1 MESAYNARPSLH
13 IDSWGEENV
22 KRRSLIA
29 VLTVIMLASLV
40 AACGGSGGGS
50 GSGSGDKVTIKM
62 MHLWPEGTSKQ
73 QHDLINQIMDEY
85 SDANPHVSFQ
95 TEILENEQ
103 YKNKLKVLSASNELP
118 DVGFTWAAGFLD
130 PYVKGKMFAPLD
142 DLLAGELKDMFVAGT
157 TEGYAQGGKTYGLPV
172 ELNIV
177 PVYYNKAI
185 FEQHGLQPPAT
196 YDDLKKIIQTLNDKG
211 VTPIA
216 LGGKDAWTAS
226 FWYMYLV
233 DRLGGGSLL
242 DEQIA
247 AESFTDPAMI
257 EAAKL
262 AQELVDMNAF
272 QKGFNGLSNDEA
284 KAEFMAEQTA
294 MYAMG
299 TWEVPNYTTNP
310 DVPQEFKDKIGYF
323 KFPTIDGGKGELNN
337 WVGGVG
343 VGLFV
348 AENSKVKDEAK
359 KFVSYF
365 VKRWGEESVSTAG
378 IIPGTKVDTSKVTLP
393 QMFIDLL
400 NELNSASKVTL
411 YADVQMKPVASEEHH
426 NLVQALFGKA
436 TTPEAFAAKQEEFL
450 KAGK

>member
-1 MESAYNARPSLH
+1 YNARTSLH

-216 LGGKDAWTAS
+216 
-226 FWYMYLV
+226 
-233 DRLGGGSLL
+233 
-242 DEQIA
+242 
-247 AESFTDPAMI
+247 
-257 EAAKL
+257 
-262 AQELVDMNAF
+262 
-272 QKGFNGLSNDEA
+272 
-284 KAEFMAEQTA
+284 
-294 MYAMG
+294 
-299 TWEVPNYTTNP
+299 
-310 DVPQEFKDKIGYF
+310 
-323 KFPTIDGGKGELNN
+323 
-337 WVGGVG
+337 
-343 VGLFV
+343 
-348 AENSKVKDEAK
+348 
-359 KFVSYF
+359 
-365 VKRWGEESVSTAG
+365 
-378 IIPGTKVDTSKVTLP
+378 
-393 QMFIDLL
+393 
-400 NELNSASKVTL
+400 
-411 YADVQMKPVASEEHH
+411 
-426 NLVQALFGKA
+426 
-436 TTPEAFAAKQEEFL
+436 
-450 KAGK
+450 